1 MFSLKN
7 AREILFTFRLFF
19 VLVFSTGRDKN
30 TFKVS
35 YFMNISSMNG
45 MTQGSSKILQCQK
58 YKRESLKCLNMKTGS
73 EPVCKIKQKFHSS
86 FFNSTFSVYKCIN
99 IRNTLYPCLFMDPF
113 SRIIIAFS
121 RGRAILKQNK
131 YFGTSFRSLIRRG
144 VKKTDILQSG

>member
-1 MFSLKN
+1 
-7 AREILFTFRLFF
+7 
-19 VLVFSTGRDKN
+19 
-30 TFKVS
+30 
-35 YFMNISSMNG
+35 MNISSMNG

-144 VKKTDILQSG
+144 VKKTRIFYSQADCKGGAASSALTVSNCENFDQFDSLILKTHSISL